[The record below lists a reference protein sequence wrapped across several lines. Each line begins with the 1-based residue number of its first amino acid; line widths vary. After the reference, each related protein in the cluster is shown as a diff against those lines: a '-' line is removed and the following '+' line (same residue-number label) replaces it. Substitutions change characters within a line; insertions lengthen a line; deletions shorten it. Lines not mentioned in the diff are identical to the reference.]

1 MSRVCQITGAGTRFG
16 GTIARRG
23 LPKSKGGVGLKT
35 TGREQRT
42 YKVNVQKKRIWV
54 PELQDFVSIR
64 VSTRGLRTI
73 TKNGAYP
80 TLLKAGVIKPV
91 KPNPEKAAKKAAKKS
106 ASPAKGA
113 KGAKKK

>member
-1 MSRVCQITGAGTRFG
+1 MSRVCQITGAGTRSG

-23 LPKSKGGVGLKT
+23 LPKKKGGVGLKT
-35 TGREQRT
+35 TGRAKRT

-54 PELQDFVSIR
+54 PELQDFVLLR

-91 KPNPEKAAKKAAKKS
+91 KAKAKAQA
-106 ASPAKGA
+106 
-113 KGAKKK
+113 

>member
-1 MSRVCQITGAGTRFG
+1 MSRVCQITGAGTRSG

-23 LPKSKGGVGLKT
+23 LPKYKGGVGLKT
-35 TGREQRT
+35 TGRDKRT

-54 PELQDFVSIR
+54 PELQEHVLIR

-80 TLLKAGVIKPV
+80 TLLKAGLVKRIKP
-91 KPNPEKAAKKAAKKS
+91 K
-106 ASPAKGA
+106 PAKA
-113 KGAKKK
+113 